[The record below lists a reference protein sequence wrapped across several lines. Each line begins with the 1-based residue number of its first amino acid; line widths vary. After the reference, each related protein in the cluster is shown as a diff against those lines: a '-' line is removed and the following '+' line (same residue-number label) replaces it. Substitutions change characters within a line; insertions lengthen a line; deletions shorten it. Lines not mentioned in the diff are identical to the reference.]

1 MSLIVKSSM
10 LNKVDGSAEVEIGR
24 TKLVAS
30 VSGPIEPRLRQELPN
45 SASLEI
51 IVRPA
56 VGVSTTREK
65 LIEDKLRSLLQN
77 VIIRHKYPR
86 QLIQIVIQFLVTEDT
101 NNYSITE
108 SQKQKLTLIELNAA
122 INACYFALIDANIAL
137 YYSFSSVCICANS
150 SIEED
155 NLKVNPEMK
164 DLAVSKSHHVISYGI
179 SHSNAYNVLLI
190 ESQGDFSEDEFLNL
204 LDASGDLCKL
214 LHDEQRSHI
223 ESKIKKEFIW
233 KH

>member
-1 MSLIVKSSM
+1 MKSST
-10 LNKVDGSAEVEIGR
+10 LNKVDGSAEVQIGR
-24 TKLVAS
+24 TKLVTS
-30 VSGPIEPRLRQELPN
+30 VSGPIEPRVRQELPN

-65 LIEDKLRSLLQN
+65 LLEDKLRSLLQN

-122 INACYFALIDANIAL
+122 INACYFALIDADIAL
-137 YYSFSSVCICANS
+137 YYSFSSICICADSGDEANH
-150 SIEED
+150 
-155 NLKVNPEMK
+155 LKVNPDIR
-164 DLAVSKSHHVISYGI
+164 DLAASRSHHVISYGI
-179 SHSNAYNVLLI
+179 SHSNSYNVLLI
-190 ESQGDFSEDEFLNL
+190 ESQGDFSEDEFLKL
-204 LDASGDLCKL
+204 LDASRELCKL

-223 ESKIKKEFIW
+223 EDKVKKDFVW
-233 KH
+233 KY